1 MDANQAVSLFE
12 QNWFLRND
20 ERLDL
25 TGAERQFISAAMGP
39 APKRWDGEPDVSRMT
54 EMLVAAPAVLDRI
67 GARLLTVLIGMRGCG
82 PAVTFLLEHGV
93 PLEIEGTSYNVLHEA
108 AWGGMVD
115 TLQAVFQSGVADATC
130 VSVKKPHVGW
140 PDNLSLM
147 YWAAAGGSPECAE
160 LLIRHG
166 AGVHHELQIKGNGE
180 RGTTSLQEAVASGR
194 EEDSKLEGRLSVAR
208 ILIEDGAYYDVYS
221 ACALDD
227 TSRLQELIDRNPGVA
242 AAADTYAMT
251 PLHWAARA
259 GSMACA
265 ENLLACG
272 ALADARNKAGR
283 TPLQLAAEADR
294 AEMIR
299 LLAAQGADLNTQDR
313 KGRTP
318 LHRAM
323 YEGRVRAAEVLLESG
338 ADPTVLNKNGKTAF
352 DVARKEAKRFKER
365 V

>member
-1 MDANQAVSLFE
+1 MDVNQAVSLFE
-12 QNWFLRND
+12 QNWFLRHVQK
-20 ERLDL
+20 LDL
-25 TGAERQFISAAMGP
+25 TGAERQFISAAFGP
-39 APKRWDGEPDVSRMT
+39 APKRWAGAPDVRRMT
-54 EMLVAAPAVLDRI
+54 ELLAAAPAVLDRI

-82 PAVTFLLEHGV
+82 PAVTFLLERGV
-93 PLEIEGTSYNVLHEA
+93 PLEIDRTSYNVLHEA

-115 TLQAVFQSGVADATC
+115 TLRAVFQSGAADATC

-147 YWAAAGGSPECAE
+147 YWAAAGGYPECAE

-166 AGVHHELQIKGNGE
+166 ARVHHELQIRGNGE
-180 RGTTSLQEAVASGR
+180 RGTTSLQEAVAPGR
-194 EEDSKLEGRLSVAR
+194 EDDSKLEGRLAVAR
-208 ILIEDGAYYDVYS
+208 ILIEDGAFYDVYS

-227 TSRLQELIDRNPGVA
+227 TSRLKELIDRNPGVVTA
-242 AAADTYAMT
+242 SDAYAMT
-251 PLHWAARA
+251 PLHWAVRA

-272 ALADARNKAGR
+272 ALVDARNKAGR
-283 TPLQLAAEADR
+283 TPLQLAAEADG

-299 LLAAQGADLNTQDR
+299 LLADRRADLNTQDR

-323 YEGRVRAAEVLLESG
+323 YEGRVAAAEALLEAG
-338 ADPTVLNKNGKTAF
+338 ADPTVLNKSGKNAF
-352 DVARKEAKRFKER
+352 EVARKEAKRFKER